1 MEDDGMSLWQRRQRH
16 YTDVK
21 GQYPRSMRTGRI
33 YGPCGPALTLHA
45 MSLSVT
51 FDAVASSSTSAGN
64 HPSLPAVFHYAEPNR
79 PEDESLFTYLLRTIR
94 LQYSFTQSCFQSPR
108 RTSSSLI

>member
-1 MEDDGMSLWQRRQRH
+1 MGDDGMSLWQRRQRH

-21 GQYPRSMRTGRI
+21 GRYPRSMRTGRI

-51 FDAVASSSTSAGN
+51 FDAVASSST
-64 HPSLPAVFHYAEPNR
+64 
-79 PEDESLFTYLLRTIR
+79 
-94 LQYSFTQSCFQSPR
+94 
-108 RTSSSLI
+108 